1 MVEKVVD
8 VSIFP
13 PGTECL
19 YGQNKQTEWV
29 CKVAWRLFRCFFCPL
44 PRLSRNCGVLEGFHS
59 TDPGAPEGFRCG
71 AKNGV

>member
-1 MVEKVVD
+1 MLTSCTPTLSNLHGEERIPMEKVVD

-29 CKVAWRLFRCFFCPL
+29 CKVAW
-44 PRLSRNCGVLEGFHS
+44 S
-59 TDPGAPEGFRCG
+59 
-71 AKNGV
+71 